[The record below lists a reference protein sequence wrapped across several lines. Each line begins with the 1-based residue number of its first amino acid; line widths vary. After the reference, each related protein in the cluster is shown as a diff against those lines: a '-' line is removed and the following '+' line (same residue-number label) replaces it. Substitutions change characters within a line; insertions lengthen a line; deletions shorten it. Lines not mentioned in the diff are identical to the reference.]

1 MKAVGSYGRSTG
13 TKGRDDHSRPRGG
26 QAEARGLAG
35 TGNRNGRS
43 ATSMESAVS
52 METMDMED

>member
-26 QAEARGLAG
+26 RVEARGLAG

-52 METMDMED
+52 METMDTED